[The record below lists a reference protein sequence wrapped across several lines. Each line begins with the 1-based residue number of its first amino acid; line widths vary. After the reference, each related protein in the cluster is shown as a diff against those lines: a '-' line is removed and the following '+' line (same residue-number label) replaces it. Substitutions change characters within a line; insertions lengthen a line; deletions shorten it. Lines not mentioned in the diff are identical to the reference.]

1 MSRIQSPS
9 TQPMK
14 NKKNLNSHEK
24 EQSEVNTEMAQM
36 YHFLYKEEQNGNLRT
51 EKYNNQK

>member
-1 MSRIQSPS
+1 
-9 TQPMK
+9 MK

-51 EKYNNQK
+51 EKYNKK